1 MATYVYDE
9 SNEQEKKPEEEEEEK
24 GADAEVDVIKDSLK
38 HHLNGLV

>member
-9 SNEQEKKPEEEEEEK
+9 SNEQEKKQKEKEK
-24 GADAEVDVIKDSLK
+24 GVDAEVDVIKDSLK

>member
-9 SNEQEKKPEEEEEEK
+9 SNEQEKQEEEK

>member
-9 SNEQEKKPEEEEEEK
+9 SEEEEEEK
-24 GADAEVDVIKDSLK
+24 ANGADAEVDVIKDSLK

>member
-9 SNEQEKKPEEEEEEK
+9 SNEQEKKQEEEAN

>member
-9 SNEQEKKPEEEEEEK
+9 SNEQEKKQERKRGP
-24 GADAEVDVIKDSLK
+24 DAEVDVIKDSLK

>member
-9 SNEQEKKPEEEEEEK
+9 SNEQEKMQEEEEK

>member
-9 SNEQEKKPEEEEEEK
+9 SNEQAKKQEEEEK

>member
-9 SNEQEKKPEEEEEEK
+9 SEKEEETN

>member
-9 SNEQEKKPEEEEEEK
+9 SEEEEEEK
-24 GADAEVDVIKDSLK
+24 ANGVDAEVDVIKDSLK

>member
-9 SNEQEKKPEEEEEEK
+9 SNEQEKKQEEEEK

>member
-9 SNEQEKKPEEEEEEK
+9 SNEQEKKQEEEK
-24 GADAEVDVIKDSLK
+24 GADAEVNVIKDSLK

>member
-9 SNEQEKKPEEEEEEK
+9 SEEGEKAN
-24 GADAEVDVIKDSLK
+24 GAVAEVDVIKDSLK

>member
-1 MATYVYDE
+1 MATYVYYE
-9 SNEQEKKPEEEEEEK
+9 SEEEEAN

>member
-9 SNEQEKKPEEEEEEK
+9 SNEQEKKQK
-24 GADAEVDVIKDSLK
+24 RKRGLDAEVDVIKDSLK